1 MFLKY
6 LLDFEFLF
14 FVFFLEIFSWKG
26 ASCFNGGCYSLH
38 GGALLLSGGGRGGL
52 PHGRGLKK
60 IVGWGET
67 LSWWNEVAS

>member
-14 FVFFLEIFSWKG
+14 FVFFLGIFSWKG
-26 ASCFNGGCYSLH
+26 ASCFNGGCCFLH
-38 GGALLLSGGGRGGL
+38 GGALLLSGGGGV

-60 IVGWGET
+60 IVGWGGNPVMVE
-67 LSWWNEVAS
+67 